1 MGKHNYSGTHRL
13 FTFLSGWLV
22 RKHSFEPVQ
31 EALFLPTPLLVCTS
45 SGRARSDAT
54 MSRAGQGGRYDAVQ
68 YHDPSGGMTDLSEGE
83 MMDSAAEVVDAP
95 LLLLRIAQSRAET
108 TRLIDWIRGAGVLA
122 RIRSDLWFAR
132 PMFV

>member
-1 MGKHNYSGTHRL
+1 
-13 FTFLSGWLV
+13 
-22 RKHSFEPVQ
+22 
-31 EALFLPTPLLVCTS
+31 
-45 SGRARSDAT
+45 

-132 PMFV
+132 PMFF